1 MIKKNSVIYVA
12 GGAGRIGSQVVNEIV
27 NSGGIAIIADN
38 NKKKINLIKKY
49 PLIQINSA
57 LKQLIEDK
65 NEFISDKYG
74 RLGNLINIGDLYLFQ
89 PLELNNKNVSLYDLS
104 LIHI

>member
-1 MIKKNSVIYVA
+1 MVLSYPINLLPNTYV
-12 GGAGRIGSQVVNEIV
+12 
-27 NSGGIAIIADN
+27 
-38 NKKKINLIKKY
+38 NLIKKY

-57 LKQLIEDK
+57 LKQLIDDK

-89 PLELNNKNVSLYDLS
+89 PLELNNKQVSLYDRS
-104 LIHI
+104 TPIDKKNTLILFMEFDECE